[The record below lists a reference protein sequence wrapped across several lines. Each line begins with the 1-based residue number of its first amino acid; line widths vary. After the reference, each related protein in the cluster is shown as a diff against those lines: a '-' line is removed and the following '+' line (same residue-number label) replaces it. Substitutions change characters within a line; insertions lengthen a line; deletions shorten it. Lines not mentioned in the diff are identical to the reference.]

1 MDEQN
6 EHQSERERERS
17 RRAWEA
23 VGVLVPGGL
32 LIGMGIGWIFDQL
45 VPGLFIGLG
54 AGMLAMAGLQV
65 FLRR

>member
-6 EHQSERERERS
+6 EQQDERS
-17 RRAWEA
+17 KKAWEA
-23 VGVLVPGGL
+23 AGVLVPGGL